1 MIPGTCRGFPCD
13 RVRKVPCPPRAVGVD
28 RRGHYNPVWG
38 CGGDRERWCL
48 GVSRSMTSKLEGLE
62 EQAGV
67 SQVKV
72 GGGRWE
78 WGKERGFLGRE
89 HSIAKA

>member
-1 MIPGTCRGFPCD
+1 
-13 RVRKVPCPPRAVGVD
+13 
-28 RRGHYNPVWG
+28 
-38 CGGDRERWCL
+38 
-48 GVSRSMTSKLEGLE
+48 MTSKLEGLE

-78 WGKERGFLGRE
+78 KGKERDFPGKE
-89 HSIAKA
+89 NSIAKA